1 MEEQSECQAVK
12 ELNEQL
18 KAVDEETLIQREKL
32 RAEHAERLNLL
43 AEADALK
50 RKEIEEINEERRK
63 QEEIEKELME
73 KEKKFTEEG
82 NTEDA
87 SEVTDE
93 LEMTRDQHKATETL
107 LTHREEKA
115 NKKYGE
121 YYLISFVKTFL
132 NN

>member
-1 MEEQSECQAVK
+1 MEEQCECEAVK
-12 ELNEQL
+12 ELNAQL
-18 KAVDEETLIQREKL
+18 KAVDDETLMQRDKL
-32 RAEHAERLNLL
+32 RAEHAERLRLL

-63 QEEIEKELME
+63 QEQIEKELVE
-73 KEKKFTEEG
+73 KEKKLLDEG

-93 LEMTRDQHKATETL
+93 LEMTRDQNKATETL
-107 LTHREEKA
+107 LAQREEKA

-121 YYLISFVKTFL
+121 YFLIFL
-132 NN
+132 V